1 MLGLKLEGAL
11 HWEVG
16 GPILVLQEF
25 MGGRNSRR
33 RLHTNTKSRGLHNV

>member
-11 HWEVG
+11 HWVVG

-25 MGGRNSRR
+25 MGGRKLEESFTHEHKIER
-33 RLHTNTKSRGLHNV
+33 SA